1 MKHVFVCF
9 CIGLLMLTSITH
21 APFQVNAMNEPMQHS
36 LPPVS
41 QKLLQTYLQSYEINA
56 EIERLELAQR
66 KLSVRI
72 ADTEQKMT
80 QLESKFADER
90 ERAGALLR
98 AYYTGER
105 DTLWL
110 SILAAESFTD
120 ALDVIATLALIYE
133 NELQQF
139 EQYLDIWLEK
149 KALRDQLRAE
159 QTEFSETRARWQ
171 LQQTRV
177 SQLQRDLE
185 QQLAQQANA
194 AHVKQQL
201 KTLASLWQNTGMP
214 LFHQYFRT
222 MARTM
227 AGLPEYLMA
236 RKQFRGT
243 TFTIKDA
250 QINDYL
256 RKQDAMFQNTLIAFQ
271 PEQIVVSGQ
280 DRGVSVRI
288 VGGYQV
294 EQEPE
299 NVIRFRMK
307 QLSFQ
312 NIELPDTTMEYLTK
326 VYDLNLYTKDM
337 NKLAGIKSITIKEGE
352 MDIRVRLRLGF

>member
-1 MKHVFVCF
+1 
-9 CIGLLMLTSITH
+9 MLTIFSIMQ
-21 APFQVNAMNEPMQHS
+21 APFQVSAENDSVQPS

-41 QKLLQTYLQSYEINA
+41 QKLLQTYLQSYEIKA
-56 EIERLELAQR
+56 EIKRLEQAQQTLAERLAL
-66 KLSVRI
+66 
-72 ADTEQKMT
+72 TEQKMM
-80 QLESKFADER
+80 QLELKFADQR

-105 DTLWL
+105 ETLWM
-110 SILAAESFTD
+110 SMLAAESFTD
-120 ALDVIATLALIYE
+120 ALDVFTTLAIVYE

-139 EQYLDIWLEK
+139 EQYLDVWLEK
-149 KALRDQLRAE
+149 KTLRDQLRAE
-159 QTEFSETRARWQ
+159 QTEYSETRKRWQ
-171 LQQTRV
+171 NQQTRV
-177 SQLQRDLE
+177 SRLQQELE

-194 AHVKQQL
+194 TQVKQQL
-201 KTLASLWQNTGMP
+201 KALASLWQNTGMP

-222 MARTM
+222 MAQIM

-256 RKQDAMFQNTLIAFQ
+256 RKQDPMFKNTAIAFE

-280 DRGVSVRI
+280 DRGVRVRI
-288 VGGYQV
+288 VGSYQV

-307 QLSFQ
+307 QLTFQ
-312 NIELPDTTMEYLTK
+312 NIELPDTTMDYLTK
-326 VYDLNLYTKDM
+326 VYDLNLYTKDL
-337 NKLAGIKSITIKEGE
+337 NKFAGIKSITIADGE
-352 MDIRVRLRLGF
+352 MNIRVRLKLGF